1 MDIFNVLTLVGGLA
15 LFLFGMNVMGEALE
29 RRAGSKLKNILE
41 RLTANPLK
49 GFLLGLGVT
58 AVIQSSSASTV
69 MVVGFVNSGIM
80 QLRQAIG
87 IIMGANVGTTMTAW
101 LISLTG
107 IEGESLFINLLKPSA
122 FSPVLAAIG
131 IGMYMFSKQ
140 EKSKDTGCIFLGF
153 AVLMSGMEAMSGAV
167 APLKDVPEFTNILLM
182 FSNPLLGVL
191 AGAVLTGIIQ
201 SSSASV
207 GILQALSSTGAVTYG
222 SAIPIIMGQNIGTCV
237 TAVLSSVGT
246 NKNARRVA
254 AVHLYF
260 NIIGTVF
267 FLILFYI
274 AKIFI
279 SDAFITLPIDE
290 VGIAMVHTIFNV
302 VSTALMLPF
311 TKGLEKLAYMTIK
324 DTGEGEVF
332 QMLDERLFSSPA
344 VAVEQSK
351 KLTENMAEIARDSLI
366 TSIRLIDKYSDA
378 EVRDVAKKED
388 EVDLYEDKIG
398 TYLVKLSSHSMSVQD
413 SHEVSK
419 LLHCIGDFE
428 RISDHAMNIVKTA
441 EEINDKKVVFSKE
454 AQHELAVMQN
464 AVTDIVRLSVD
475 VFERNDIELAKKVEP
490 LEQVVDML
498 KDQLKSRHIER
509 LTRGECTT
517 EMGFIFSD
525 LITNYER
532 VADHCSNI
540 AACII
545 QIQEDAL
552 QVHEY
557 THGIKEV
564 GNAEFQKVFEDYKKE
579 YVL

>member
-378 EVRDVAKKED
+378 EVRDGAQKED